1 MRVVEGTLPFLE
13 EKEHRIA
20 LVGAGGKTTLMYALA
35 EEYTKRGIRVL
46 VTTTTHIYQ
55 PQKRIWAR
63 SAEEAERLW
72 KAGQYAVVG
81 EEAENGKLKALTEAE
96 LREYMQI
103 AQVVLVE
110 ADGAKGK
117 PCKVPADFEPVIP
130 DECDI
135 VIGVMGM
142 DALFRTVVEACFRE
156 KEAEIHFHLKP
167 ERVLTEEVLAEI
179 LASEEGTR
187 KNVGGREYFVVLNK
201 CDDEERL
208 RSGRK
213 ILKMLKAKRVY
224 QGILTSFYA
233 EHILGRERAEIW
245 NRS

>member
-1 MRVVEGTLPFLE
+1 
-13 EKEHRIA
+13 
-20 LVGAGGKTTLMYALA
+20 
-35 EEYTKRGIRVL
+35 
-46 VTTTTHIYQ
+46 
-55 PQKRIWAR
+55 
-63 SAEEAERLW
+63 
-72 KAGQYAVVG
+72 
-81 EEAENGKLKALTEAE
+81 
-96 LREYMQI
+96 MQI

-142 DALFRTVVEACFRE
+142 DALFRTVGEACFRE